1 MNNHNYTNIKY
12 VGATCLR
19 YVLLP
24 LMLAPVMTEKL
35 LSGVAVTSLAT
46 TTVPMW
52 SRIGWRPSR
61 MTRDSPNLSFR
72 Y

>member
-1 MNNHNYTNIKY
+1 
-12 VGATCLR
+12 
-19 YVLLP
+19 
-24 LMLAPVMTEKL
+24 MLAPVMTEKL